1 MRLKPCITALIIVL
15 LSVRTVHSQD
25 VEEPFRVMF
34 YNIENFFDIH
44 DDTLTDDNSFLP
56 GGAMKWNYS
65 RYNKK
70 LNSLYKTIVAAGD
83 WDPPAVIAFCEIEK
97 RNVLED
103 LVYNTYLSKFRYGI
117 IHEESPD
124 RRGIDVC
131 LIYRKDL
138 VKVAG
143 YDYLIPDTNN
153 FASRSV
159 LHARLIIHSDT
170 IHFFI
175 NHWPSRRGGVLAGEG
190 NRTQIAKMVKGKV
203 ESILQRDNRSRIILL
218 GDFNCTPDDA
228 IIRSMIYSSGND
240 TVLINL
246 SGSLAKNGG
255 TYRYRG
261 AWEMIDQAMV
271 SKSLV
276 FCKNGIYTNEKM
288 LKILSA
294 DFLLQKDPNYPGMCP
309 FSTYRGY
316 RYQGGYSDHLPVLLD
331 LGVRLSPGE

>member
-1 MRLKPCITALIIVL
+1 
-15 LSVRTVHSQD
+15 
-25 VEEPFRVMF
+25 VEEPVRVMF

-83 WDPPAVIAFCEIEK
+83 WNPPAVIAFCEIEK
-97 RNVLED
+97 RTVLED
-103 LVYNTYLSKFRYGI
+103 LVYNTFLSKFRYGI

-138 VKVAG
+138 VKVAD
-143 YDYLIPDTNN
+143 YDYLIPDTSN
-153 FASRSV
+153 FTSRSV
-159 LHARLIIHSDT
+159 LNARLIIHSDT

-190 NRTQIAKMVKGKV
+190 SRTLIAQMVKGKV
-203 ESILQRDNRSRIILL
+203 DSILQRDNQSRVILL

-228 IIRSMIYSSGND
+228 IIRSLIYSSGND

-246 SGSLAKNGG
+246 SRSLDKNEG

-261 AWEMIDQAMV
+261 VWEMIDQVMV

-276 FCKNGIYTNEKM
+276 YCNNGIYTSEKM
-288 LKILSA
+288 IKILSS
-294 DFLLQKDPNYPGMCP
+294 DFLLQKDPNYPGMSP
-309 FSTYRGY
+309 YSTYRGY

-331 LGVRLSPGE
+331 LRVRLP

>member
-1 MRLKPCITALIIVL
+1 
-15 LSVRTVHSQD
+15 

-34 YNIENFFDIH
+34 YNIENFFDIY

-83 WDPPAVIAFCEIEK
+83 WNPPAVIAFCEIEK

-103 LVYNTYLSKFRYGI
+103 LVYNTFLSKFRYGI

-138 VKVAG
+138 VKVAD
-143 YDYLIPDTNN
+143 YDYLIPDTSN
-153 FASRSV
+153 FTSRSV
-159 LHARLIIHSDT
+159 LNARLIIHSDT
-170 IHFFI
+170 IHFFV

-190 NRTQIAKMVKGKV
+190 SRMLIAQMVKGQV
-203 ESILQRDNRSRIILL
+203 DSILQRNNQSRIILL

-228 IIRSMIYSSGND
+228 IIRSLIYSSGND

-246 SGSLAKNGG
+246 SGALAKNGG

-261 AWEMIDQAMV
+261 AWEMIDQVMV

-276 FCKNGIYTNEKM
+276 YCNNGIFTSEKM
-288 LKILSA
+288 LKILSS
-294 DFLLQKDPNYPGMCP
+294 DFLLKKDPNYPGMSP
-309 FSTYRGY
+309 YSTYRGY

-331 LGVRLSPGE
+331 LGVRLP